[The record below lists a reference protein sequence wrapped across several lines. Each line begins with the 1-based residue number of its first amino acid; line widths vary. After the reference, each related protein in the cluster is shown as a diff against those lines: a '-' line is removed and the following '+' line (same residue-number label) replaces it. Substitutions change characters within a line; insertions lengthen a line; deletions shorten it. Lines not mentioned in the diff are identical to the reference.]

1 MKLEQKPRQ
10 QLGGPIVPKEVVVF
24 YEEGVPY
31 LRYTGTTSING
42 HRAEIR
48 IPKLSLQFDQMNA
61 TSYEEDIY
69 DSVCGKKVGTSSYAQ
84 RLYIQDSR
92 YLEFEILPQE
102 VTLDELEKML
112 EHPVVI
118 KEKK

>member
-1 MKLEQKPRQ
+1 MKLEQKTRQ
-10 QLGGPIVPKEVVVF
+10 QLDGPIVPKEAVVF

-31 LRYTGTTSING
+31 LRYVGTTSING
-42 HRAEIR
+42 RRAEIR

-61 TSYEEDIY
+61 TSDEEDIY
-69 DSVCGKKVGTSSYAQ
+69 DPVRGKKIGTASYAQ

-92 YLEFEILPQE
+92 YLEFEVLPQE
-102 VTLDELEKML
+102 VTLDDLEKML
-112 EHPVVI
+112 GYPVII